1 VELQE
6 PILGS
11 WDLLPGAMEVLMRP
25 LLLWI
30 AVPLLLLGAGMLI
43 AGVGAPGLWI
53 AVITVGIA
61 LAVTGR
67 VKRRAAARR

>member
-1 VELQE
+1 
-6 PILGS
+6 
-11 WDLLPGAMEVLMRP
+11 MEVLMRP